1 MIRAI
6 RKRASAF
13 AAIAGLM
20 VIAIGV
26 GGYILS
32 HQRLRF
38 PFIQEKPLELEAAF
52 STAQAVTPGQG
63 QTVVVSGVKI
73 GDIGKVR
80 LKNGR
85 AIVRMNIDP
94 EYKDLIHTDA
104 TALLRPKTGL
114 KDMFVD
120 IDPGTDARPLAKK
133 GWQIP
138 VQNTLPDINLDE
150 IFQALDADT
159 RDYLRLLVNGAG
171 RGLQG
176 RGNDLAEVFA
186 RFEPTYRDIARVNK
200 AVSVRRSNLRRLIH
214 SLSELNGELKDKRA
228 DVSQLVEASSVV
240 FNALAAEDANVS
252 RAVRDFPGALRQ
264 TTDTLGKVQRF
275 ATVLG
280 PTADDLRPAVR
291 ALDRANRQLAPFAL
305 ETAPLLRNQIRPF
318 VRAARPLVRDLRP
331 AARDLAKGTPFLT
344 RSFVQLNHLFDLIG
358 YNEGGR
364 QGPEVTDRN
373 ESYLFWIA
381 WVLHQ
386 GVNVFSTG
394 DAHGPYR
401 SLTVSGTCGALSNL
415 ANTFGPGGPAILA
428 LTGLLSDASL
438 CP

>member
-20 VIAIGV
+20 VVAVGV

-150 IFQALDADT
+150 VFQALDADT

-171 RGLQG
+171 RGLEG

-214 SLSELNGELKDKRA
+214 SLNELNGELKDKRA

-240 FNALAAEDANVS
+240 FNALASEDANVS

-305 ETAPLLRNQIRPF
+305 ETTPLLRSQIRPF

-331 AARDLAKGTPFLT
+331 AAGDLAKGTPFLT

-415 ANTFGPGGPAILA
+415 SNTFGPGGPAILA